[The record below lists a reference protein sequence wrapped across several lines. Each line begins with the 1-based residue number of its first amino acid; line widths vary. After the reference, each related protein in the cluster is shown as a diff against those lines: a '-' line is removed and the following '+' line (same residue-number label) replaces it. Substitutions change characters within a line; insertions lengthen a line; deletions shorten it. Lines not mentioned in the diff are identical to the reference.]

1 MTPTIAIAGSI
12 AQRPGRPGHAWALL
26 AYALGFRE
34 LGYEVV
40 FIDRLD
46 QGGDAV
52 WLDRAMAVAGLRGRY
67 AALRPEGEPV
77 GLSRRALRRAL
88 GRAELLLNING
99 FLTDPELLAT
109 ARRRV
114 YLDLDPGFGQIWAAQ
129 GLADTFAGHDD
140 FVSVGTNLGAA
151 DCTVPLLDR
160 EWIPTLPPV
169 PLAHWPAVAAGRGFT
184 SVGSWRGPFAPLEHE
199 GRTLGLRAHE
209 FRRFAELPRS
219 VGDRFEVAL
228 DFDPADGADRVRLER
243 GGWRVVDPICTVGD
257 FASYG
262 NFVRDSAAEIAIAKQ
277 LYVATKGGWFSDRS
291 AAYLA
296 SGKPVVAQDTGFG
309 AALPTGVGLLS
320 FADPD
325 GAAAAVE
332 EVAAEPRRHAR
343 AARRLAEEH
352 LDARRVMDRLLD
364 RLGAR

>member
-1 MTPTIAIAGSI
+1 VTATIAIAGSI
-12 AQRPGRPGHAWALL
+12 AQRPHRPGHAWALL

-46 QGGDAV
+46 QGGDAA

-67 AALRPEGEPV
+67 AALRGEGDPA
-77 GLSRRALRRAL
+77 GLSRRELHRELRRSD
-88 GRAELLLNING
+88 LLLNING
-99 FLTDPELLAT
+99 FLTDPELLA
-109 ARRRV
+109 AAQRRV

-140 FVSVGTNLGAA
+140 FVSVGTNLGGA
-151 DCTVPLLDR
+151 DCTVPLLGR

-169 PLAHWPAVAAGRGFT
+169 PLAHWPAVVGGRGFT

-199 GRTLGLRAHE
+199 GRTLGLRVHE

-219 VGDRFEVAL
+219 VDDRFEVAL

-243 GGWRVVDPICTVGD
+243 GGWRVVDPLRKLGD

-262 NFVRDSAAEIAIAKQ
+262 NYLRDSAAEIAIAKH
-277 LYVATKGGWFSDRS
+277 LYVATRGGWFSDRS

-320 FADPD
+320 FTDPD

-332 EVAAEPRRHAR
+332 EVGANAGRHAR
-343 AARRLAEEH
+343 AARRIAEEH
-352 LDARRVMDRLLD
+352 LDARRVLDRLLN

>member
-12 AQRPGRPGHAWALL
+12 AQRPRRPGHAWALL
-26 AYALGFRE
+26 AYPLGFRE

-46 QGGDAV
+46 QGGDAG
-52 WLDRAMAVAGLRGRY
+52 WFAEAMTVAGLDGRWALLRGGGDPLGLSR
-67 AALRPEGEPV
+67 AALRRELE
-77 GLSRRALRRAL
+77 
-88 GRAELLLNING
+88 RAELLLNVNG
-99 FLTDPELLAT
+99 FLTDPELLGA

-114 YLDLDPGFGQIWAAQ
+114 YVDLDPGFGQIWAAQ

-140 FVSVGTNLGAA
+140 FVTVGTNVGGPG
-151 DCTVPLLDR
+151 CTVPLVGR

-169 PLAHWPAVAAGRGFT
+169 PLERWPAVDGGRGFT
-184 SVGSWRGPFAPLEHE
+184 SVGSWRGPFGPLEHE
-199 GRTLGLRAHE
+199 GVRLGLRVHE
-209 FRRFAELPRS
+209 FRRFAGLPRL

-228 DFDPADGADRVRLER
+228 DIDPADAADRADLER
-243 GGWRVVDPICTVGD
+243 GGWGVVDPLGALGD
-257 FASYG
+257 FDSYG
-262 NFVRDSAAEIAIAKQ
+262 RYLRGSAAEISIAKQ

-291 AAYLA
+291 ASYLA

-309 AALPTGVGLLS
+309 AALPTGAGLLS

-332 EVAAEPRRHAR
+332 QVAARPREHAR

-352 LDARRVMDRLLD
+352 LDARLVLGRLLD
-364 RLGAR
+364 RLEAR

>member
-1 MTPTIAIAGSI
+1 VRPTIAIAGSI
-12 AQRPGRPGHAWALL
+12 AQRPRRPGHAWALL

-46 QGGDAV
+46 AGGDAA
-52 WLDRAMAVAGLRGRY
+52 WFEQAMAVAGMRGRY
-67 AALRPEGEPV
+67 ALLRGQDDPL
-77 GLSRRALRRAL
+77 GLSRRALRQEL

-99 FLTDPELLAT
+99 FLDDPELLGEAQ
-109 ARRRV
+109 RRV
-114 YLDLDPGFGQIWAAQ
+114 YLDLDPGFGQIWARQ

-140 FVSVGTNLGAA
+140 FVTVGTNVGGP
-151 DCTVPLLDR
+151 DCTVPLLGR
-160 EWIPTLPPV
+160 EWITTLPPV
-169 PLAHWPAVAAGRGFT
+169 PLAVWPATAGGDGFT
-184 SVGSWRGPFAPLEHE
+184 SVGSWRGPFGPLEHE
-199 GRTLGLRAHE
+199 GQTLGLRVHE

-219 VGDRFEVAL
+219 VEARFEVAL
-228 DFDPADGADRVRLER
+228 DIDPADGADRVRLER
-243 GGWRVVDPICTVGD
+243 GGWRVVDPLGTLGD
-257 FASYG
+257 FSSYG
-262 NFVRDSAAEIAIAKQ
+262 SYLRGSAAEIGIAKH
-277 LYVATKGGWFSDRS
+277 LYVATRGGWFSDRS

-309 AALPTGVGLLS
+309 AALPTGAGLLS

-332 EVAAEPRRHAR
+332 EVAARPRKHAR

-352 LDARRVMDRLLD
+352 LDGRRVLDRLMC

>member
-1 MTPTIAIAGSI
+1 VSPTIAIAGSI

-46 QGGDAV
+46 HGGEAA
-52 WLDRAMAVAGLRGRY
+52 WLDGVMALAGLRGRY
-67 AALRPEGEPV
+67 GGLRAEGDPV
-77 GLSRRALRRAL
+77 GLSRRELRREL
-88 GRAELLLNING
+88 GRSELLLNING
-99 FLTDPELLAT
+99 FLTDPELLA
-109 ARRRV
+109 AAPRRV

-140 FVSVGTNLGAA
+140 FVSVGTNLGGA
-151 DCTVPLLDR
+151 DCTVPLLGR

-169 PLAHWPAVAAGRGFT
+169 PLEHWPAVDGGRGFT

-199 GRTLGLRAHE
+199 GKTLGLRAHE

-219 VGDRFEVAL
+219 VEGRFEVAL

-243 GGWRVVDPICTVGD
+243 GGWRVVDPLRNLGD

-262 NFVRDSAAEIAIAKQ
+262 SYLRGSGAEIGIAKH
-277 LYVATKGGWFSDRS
+277 LYVGTRGGWFSDRS

-309 AALPTGVGLLS
+309 VALPTGAGLLA

-325 GAAAAVE
+325 DAVAAVE
-332 EVAAEPRRHAR
+332 EVVAHPREHAL
-343 AARRLAEEH
+343 AARGLAEEH
-352 LDARRVMDRLLD
+352 LDARRVLGRLLD